1 MDRVGRKNVHSN
13 NCEHISG
20 SEKISL
26 SVDYRYCE
34 RWIRLLLVC
43 WLCPYMASAHLDRV
57 NVQVFWVRHGETD
70 FNRRGLVLGQVDEV
84 SESIKGWPDS
94 L

>member
-34 RWIRLLLVC
+34 RWIRLLLEVDLLAAC
-43 WLCPYMASAHLDRV
+43 ELAVSLHGIRASGPCECPS
-57 NVQVFWVRHGETD
+57 
-70 FNRRGLVLGQVDEV
+70 VLGEAWRN
-84 SESIKGWPDS
+84 G